1 MAKKRMRH
9 LVRDSSI
16 RPIQSR
22 WGLNKARQVRE
33 WVSTM
38 AYCSVFL
45 YRVPR
50 RKAEAFVQALG
61 PIMKL
66 FEDAGCLSDELLR
79 PKDMTAKFG
88 GASLPSAVEL
98 AGDEALWIEIAK
110 FKDASQIKDDH
121 SPVTKNTDL
130 ERMHFTI
137 DLLHAGKAVRHTE
150 METLS

>member
-1 MAKKRMRH
+1 MTDSVNPSARWDGPFLMTYNEKSTPSKG
-9 LVRDSSI
+9 SSI
-16 RPIQSR
+16 RPTQSR

-33 WVSTM
+33 WVSIM

-50 RKAEAFVQALG
+50 RKAEAFVQALK
-61 PIMKL
+61 PIMRL

-98 AGDEALWIEIAK
+98 ADDEKLWSEIGYSK
-110 FKDASQIKDDH
+110 H
-121 SPVTKNTDL
+121 
-130 ERMHFTI
+130 
-137 DLLHAGKAVRHTE
+137 
-150 METLS
+150 

>member
-16 RPIQSR
+16 RQIQSR

-33 WVSTM
+33 CVSTM

-50 RKAEAFVQALG
+50 RKAEAFVQALR

-79 PKDMTAKFG
+79 PKDVSAKFG
-88 GASLPSAVEL
+88 GVSFPTGIDLGA
-98 AGDEALWIEIAK
+98 DEELWIDIAK
-110 FKDASQIKDDH
+110 
-121 SPVTKNTDL
+121 
-130 ERMHFTI
+130 
-137 DLLHAGKAVRHTE
+137 
-150 METLS
+150 

>member
-1 MAKKRMRH
+1 
-9 LVRDSSI
+9 
-16 RPIQSR
+16 
-22 WGLNKARQVRE
+22 
-33 WVSTM
+33 M

-50 RKAEAFVQALG
+50 RKAEAFVQALR

-98 AGDEALWIEIAK
+98 ASDEELWIEIARSRVAPNMK
-110 FKDASQIKDDH
+110 TFHPQVLRTPILEKLT
-121 SPVTKNTDL
+121 TKSVS
-130 ERMHFTI
+130 F
-137 DLLHAGKAVRHTE
+137 LLG
-150 METLS
+150 